1 VGTDRGLVRLAAGS
15 PAKTWT
21 KQSGL
26 AGNKVKAVTVGPDGA
41 IWAASLPGGVTRID
55 PVTGKTR
62 IYGQETGLSDDRM
75 IALHFDA
82 EQRLWVSASGGLFRS
97 TGVGLNLRFERQV
110 PPGTDERTRFSRFVG
125 DRRGRVW
132 VGSARGLYC
141 WDDGR
146 WTRFTVQDG
155 LKAEAVTHIAEDSDG
170 AIWVAYREAAGIS
183 RLNFTATGIDAAHFN
198 KQSGLPSDYV
208 LFLGMDARRRLWV
221 GTDRG
226 VAARESSGGWSVYT
240 HEDGLVWDDCAS
252 NSFWAESDGTVWIGT
267 LKGLSRFHPS
277 PNPVPASA
285 PAAVVT
291 AVQYGLQSGDPAAA
305 AQVSFRDRDFSVS
318 FSGLSYISEKHV
330 RFRYRLMGLDDRWV
344 ETGQREARYSSLPAG
359 SYRFEVAARN
369 PRSDWSVMPAGVSF
383 RIVAP
388 WWQTWWFR
396 SLGAGALAAL
406 LVWAVR
412 ARMQQLIWE
421 RRRLE
426 KAVRERTGELEM
438 QKNMG
443 ERQKREIEEL
453 LRQSQEIS
461 RLKSEFLANMSHEIR
476 TPMNGVIGMTQL
488 VLNTSLD
495 AEQRDYIATVRDSAE
510 ALMVVINDIL
520 DFSKIEAGK
529 LALAHEPFPV
539 RKFVADALMVFAWK
553 AQERH
558 LSLLQRVDP
567 AVPDILVGDA
577 DRLRQVLLN
586 LLGNAMKFTEQGEIA
601 VAVTCPQGAAPGAGG
616 VCRVQF
622 SVQDTGSGIP
632 RESQV
637 MIFEAFAQ
645 ADGSIRR
652 RQGGTGLG
660 LAICSKLVGLMG
672 GHISVESAPGL
683 GSTFEFT
690 VPLAVA
696 TDGAAAPSIE
706 TKPDPPEEP
715 PPAELPL
722 RILLAEDNAIN
733 QKLAKK
739 MLDKPGHILTVVDNG
754 RSAWEAAVSGDFDL
768 ILMDLQMPEMDG
780 FEATAHIREAELASG
795 RHTPIVALTAHA
807 MSGDR
812 EQCLRAGMDDY
823 ISKPIDFQALMVV
836 IRKMAARQDTLP

>member
-1 VGTDRGLVRLAAGS
+1 
-15 PAKTWT
+15 
-21 KQSGL
+21 
-26 AGNKVKAVTVGPDGA
+26 
-41 IWAASLPGGVTRID
+41 
-55 PVTGKTR
+55 
-62 IYGQETGLSDDRM
+62 
-75 IALHFDA
+75 
-82 EQRLWVSASGGLFRS
+82 
-97 TGVGLNLRFERQV
+97 
-110 PPGTDERTRFSRFVG
+110 
-125 DRRGRVW
+125 
-132 VGSARGLYC
+132 
-141 WDDGR
+141 
-146 WTRFTVQDG
+146 
-155 LKAEAVTHIAEDSDG
+155 
-170 AIWVAYREAAGIS
+170 
-183 RLNFTATGIDAAHFN
+183 
-198 KQSGLPSDYV
+198 
-208 LFLGMDARRRLWV
+208 
-221 GTDRG
+221 
-226 VAARESSGGWSVYT
+226 
-240 HEDGLVWDDCAS
+240 
-252 NSFWAESDGTVWIGT
+252 
-267 LKGLSRFHPS
+267 
-277 PNPVPASA
+277 
-285 PAAVVT
+285 
-291 AVQYGLQSGDPAAA
+291 
-305 AQVSFRDRDFSVS
+305 
-318 FSGLSYISEKHV
+318 
-330 RFRYRLMGLDDRWV
+330 
-344 ETGQREARYSSLPAG
+344 
-359 SYRFEVAARN
+359 VAARN

-722 RILLAEDNAIN
+722 RILLAEDNAVN

-739 MLDKPGHILTVVDNG
+739 MLDKPGHILTVVGNG
-754 RSAWEAAVSGDFDL
+754 RSAWEAAVTGDFDL